1 MPDNRCSN
9 CIAFNAECT
18 HHNVR
23 RRSAPYNIPSSSRD
37 ENNAPS
43 SSSVLQTAPTTL
55 HPLVQPMLSSPASLD
70 FDTQR
75 AFIALSQHILELEQ
89 EISNLKQASGST
101 LSSSRE
107 SPSSPTVSIKV
118 EGPPVISESPSNSGD
133 TVHLSNQLKRLI
145 ISSSHERHF
154 GSGSTMSLLGVA
166 LQVGKEKIKVPK
178 ADDNLGF
185 RRPQFWTIHPWEDI
199 SEEETIIYEFPDEEL
214 LYELVGLYFEHVN
227 SHFPLLHQPTFEKAL
242 REGLHHV
249 DCHFGSTV
257 LGVCAVGSR
266 YTNNR
271 KVFLDGI
278 ESELTAGWK
287 WYSQIRQCWRSTAR
301 IPSLYS
307 VQSTCLAI
315 LYTHG
320 TSQPEA
326 CWVMLGIG
334 IRFVQDVGAH
344 RKRFR
349 ERQPVESELWKRCFW
364 VLVCIDALVC
374 SFLGRPRATVSADFD
389 LDLPVDCDDEYWE
402 TADPAQAFQQ
412 PPGKP
417 SKVSAFI
424 AYIRLMEIL
433 EYAQRTLYAINRKR
447 YCGPAA
453 TQSNEEIVSH
463 LDSELNQ
470 WFGDLPEHLKWASCT
485 PGNSFYA
492 QSALLHACYYHVRIL
507 VHRPFIPLPK
517 KPSPLPFPSLAICTN
532 AARSCVRILRTYS
545 EHGAFLPFPQVQHA
559 VFTSGIVL
567 LVNYWSHLKSSSSS
581 RDSNNEDLKNVQ
593 DTIAILTTLESR
605 WTTAG
610 RFCDVVRE
618 IASYTEA
625 SMSTQPNDK
634 NDSNETRDVSVPA
647 NIQLPSSQMT
657 NYPSPAKDAPK
668 TPRNFPTSSQPL
680 NLDLNNQAI
689 LEREGIHPSAVD
701 WGNSA
706 GIQATNNLQFFATDT
721 DLFGS
726 SPLSYM
732 SDVQGNPQWSL
743 MTPYGDANMDVS
755 DVAMLWLQQPQ
766 MSEWPWMDVGKV

>member
-1 MPDNRCSN
+1 
-9 CIAFNAECT
+9 
-18 HHNVR
+18 
-23 RRSAPYNIPSSSRD
+23 
-37 ENNAPS
+37 
-43 SSSVLQTAPTTL
+43 
-55 HPLVQPMLSSPASLD
+55 MLSSPASLD

-257 LGVCAVGSR
+257 LG
-266 YTNNR
+266 
-271 KVFLDGI
+271 
-278 ESELTAGWK
+278 
-287 WYSQIRQCWRSTAR
+287 
-301 IPSLYS
+301 
-307 VQSTCLAI
+307 LAI

-470 WFGDLPEHLKWASCT
+470 WFGDLPEHPELIFDIK
-485 PGNSFYA
+485 
-492 QSALLHACYYHVRIL
+492 
-507 VHRPFIPLPK
+507 
-517 KPSPLPFPSLAICTN
+517 
-532 AARSCVRILRTYS
+532 
-545 EHGAFLPFPQVQHA
+545 HA

-726 SPLSYM
+726 SPPSYM